1 MCVQMDLSSTRTRG
15 CVCVFP
21 GESGS
26 NMDSRLTV
34 DAQAGRLRAHASV
47 EKPQVCALRAPARA
61 QVCARPS
68 RAGGYRVPPP
78 GGALGGGL
86 PGAAAPA
93 TAGRD
98 FRSVARSGSPR
109 RAPRS
114 EAGESPGAGRAG
126 PLFVPAPAARGPRG
140 LGASHAGAYPGPARA
155 GDGGRGQS
163 RGRGGTRRLR
173 ERLEGRGPGPRDADA
188 SASYP
193 GVDSSSSQGRRDDP
207 SEGSP

>member
-86 PGAAAPA
+86 PGRPPQPRPA
-93 TAGRD
+93 GI
-98 FRSVARSGSPR
+98 SARSLGPALPEGR
-109 RAPRS
+109 RAPRQVS
-114 EAGESPGAGRAG
+114 RRARAEPGPCSSPPPPRGGPGAWGRRT
-126 PLFVPAPAARGPRG
+126 PARIRGPREPG
-140 LGASHAGAYPGPARA
+140 TEGGDRAAAVAGRDACGSGWKGGARA
-155 GDGGRGQS
+155 HA
-163 RGRGGTRRLR
+163 TRT
-173 ERLEGRGPGPRDADA
+173 PR
-188 SASYP
+188 P
-193 GVDSSSSQGRRDDP
+193 VTQV
-207 SEGSP
+207 